1 MKKHLWLALIC
12 LLPIISKAQF
22 VLKVTG
28 TNLPDSVAYLRTTLF
43 DDKNFIPK
51 DTIIFSKGGKTIR
64 NTKSIVGGIYFLY
77 FPKTKQKIQFMSE
90 NNMNRTQL
98 ANYLGVTK
106 GYISQLLNGN
116 YNHKMSKFFELCLA
130 FGVAPVIHYV
140 PLDEF
145 VKKETMILKS
155 KAKKRSVV

>member
-1 MKKHLWLALIC
+1 MKKDELIK
-12 LLPIISKAQF
+12 S
-22 VLKVTG
+22 VEYWD
-28 TNLPDSVAYLRTTLF
+28 TNYKID
-43 DDKNFIPK
+43 
-51 DTIIFSKGGKTIR
+51 
-64 NTKSIVGGIYFLY
+64 LY
-77 FPKTKQKIQFMSE
+77 QLVEKFMLE